1 MNVLAAAALA
11 LLAVTAAPYVA
22 YLALYAWIRPSG
34 SPADKRDWEP
44 SVSIVLP
51 TYNEAEIVDAKLDDV
66 LQLDYP
72 MEKVELVVVD
82 SSTDDTREKIREY
95 FADLDAPE
103 LVLLEEDER
112 RGLAP
117 ALNDA
122 YEAASNEMVVKTDC
136 DSKLST
142 DVLREA
148 AANLAADEVAAVTGS
163 NVEVLGGSEVES
175 GYRGVQ
181 SHIQQLE
188 SHIDST
194 LIFHGP
200 FSAFENDALLPIDPN
215 SLADD
220 TELALKIRRQ
230 GSRVI
235 FDPAV
240 QYMEAS
246 FSDFVK
252 RRKQKDRRGMGL
264 IRLLVQHRDVLGSYG
279 AYGKVVLPF
288 NWWFMVVS
296 PWLMAATLI
305 VGSLAALVQFGVAGL
320 VFPALVGGFAYL
332 GQNDW
337 LGPVQAVY
345 SIFDTQVSLL
355 RASVELLIQRVI
367 FHQLVDFFVVLG
379 RIDGIGLA
387 GCLN

>member
-1 MNVLAAAALA
+1 MSLLSVAAVALF
-11 LLAVTAAPYVA
+11 AVTAVPYVS
-22 YLALYAWIRPSG
+22 YLVLYALIRPQG
-34 SPADKRDWEP
+34 SPADKEP
-44 SVSIVLP
+44 AEPTVSIVLP
-51 TYNEAEIVDAKLDDV
+51 TYNEAQIVETKLDD
-66 LQLDYP
+66 LLALDYP

-82 SSTDDTREKIREY
+82 SSSDDTRKIIREY
-95 FADLDAPE
+95 FSDLDAPE

-122 YEAASNEMVVKTDC
+122 YAAASNEMVVKTDC
-136 DSKLST
+136 DSKLSPN
-142 DVLREA
+142 VLREA
-148 AANLAADEVAAVTGS
+148 AANLADDDIAAVTGQ

-188 SHIDST
+188 SRLDST

-230 GSRVI
+230 GGRVI

-240 QYMEAS
+240 EYMEAS
-246 FSDFVK
+246 HSEFVK

-264 IRLLVQHRDVLGSYG
+264 IRLLVQHRDALGR
-279 AYGKVVLPF
+279 YGKYGKIVLPF
-288 NWWFMVVS
+288 NWWFMIVS
-296 PWLMAATLI
+296 PWLLAVTLI
-305 VGSLAALVQFGVAGL
+305 VGTGAAVSLFGASGL
-320 VFPALVGGFAYL
+320 VVPGAVGVFAYL
-332 GQNDW
+332 GQKDL
-337 LGPVQAVY
+337 LGPAQALY

-355 RASVELLIQRVI
+355 RASVELLVGDSDGTWD
-367 FHQLVDFFVVLG
+367 VDAELREAFE
-379 RIDGIGLA
+379 
-387 GCLN
+387 

>member
-1 MNVLAAAALA
+1 MNVFAAAALA
-11 LLAVTAAPYVA
+11 LLAVTAAPYVC

-34 SPADKRDWEP
+34 SPADKQDWEP
-44 SVSIVLP
+44 AVSIVLP
-51 TYNEAEIVDAKLDDV
+51 TYNEAQIVETKLDDV
-66 LQLDYP
+66 LELDYP
-72 MEKVELVVVD
+72 MEKIELVVVD
-82 SSTDDTREKIREY
+82 SSTDDTRELVREY

-136 DSKLST
+136 DSKLPPE
-142 DVLREA
+142 VLREA
-148 AANLAADEVAAVTGS
+148 AANLADDDVAAVTGR

-188 SHIDST
+188 SHLDST

-230 GSRVI
+230 GGRVI

-264 IRLLVQHRDVLGSYG
+264 IRLLVQHRDAVGKYG
-279 AYGKVVLPF
+279 NYGKVVLPF
-288 NWWFMVVS
+288 NWWFMIVS
-296 PWLMAATLI
+296 PWLLAVTLL
-305 VGSLAALVQFGVAGL
+305 VGTAGAVSLFGVGGL
-320 VFPALVGGFAYL
+320 VLPAAVGLFAYL
-332 GQNDW
+332 GQKDW
-337 LGPVQAVY
+337 LGPLQAFY

-355 RASVELLIQRVI
+355 RASVELLIGDSDGTWE
-367 FHQLVDFFVVLG
+367 VDAELREAFE
-379 RIDGIGLA
+379 
-387 GCLN
+387 

>member
-1 MNVLAAAALA
+1 MFLLWAALA

-22 YLALYAWIRPSG
+22 FLALYAWVQPSG
-34 SPADKRDWEP
+34 SPADKQAAEP

-51 TYNEAEIVDAKLDDV
+51 TYNEAKIVETKLDDV
-66 LQLDYP
+66 LALDYP
-72 MEKVELVVVD
+72 MEHVELVVVD
-82 SSTDDTREKIREY
+82 SSTDETRDIIRDY

-122 YEAASNEMVVKTDC
+122 YAAASNEMVVKTDC
-136 DSKLST
+136 DSKLPP

-148 AANLAADEVAAVTGS
+148 AANLADDDVAAVTGR

-188 SHIDST
+188 SHLDST

-230 GSRVI
+230 GGRVV

-264 IRLLVQHRDVLGSYG
+264 IRLLVQHRDALGKYG
-279 AYGKVVLPF
+279 KYGKVVLPF
-288 NWWFMVVS
+288 NWWFMIVS
-296 PWLMAATLI
+296 PWLLAVTLV
-305 VGSLAALVQFGVAGL
+305 VGTAAALSLFGVGGL
-320 VFPALVGGFAYL
+320 ALPAAVAAFAYL
-332 GQNDW
+332 GQNDV
-337 LGPVQAVY
+337 LGPAQALY

-355 RASVELLIQRVI
+355 RASVELLRGKGDGTWE
-367 FHQLVDFFVVLG
+367 VDAELREAFE
-379 RIDGIGLA
+379 
-387 GCLN
+387 

>member
-1 MNVLAAAALA
+1 MNALAVAALA
-11 LLAVTAAPYVA
+11 LLTVTAAPYVG

-34 SPADKRDWEP
+34 SPADKQAWEP

-51 TYNEAEIVDAKLDDV
+51 TYNEEKIVETKLDDV
-66 LQLDYP
+66 LELDYP
-72 MEKVELVVVD
+72 MEKVELVAVD
-82 SSTDDTREKIREY
+82 SSTDDTREIIREY
-95 FADLDAPE
+95 FAGLDAPE

-122 YEAASNEMVVKTDC
+122 YAAASNEMVVKTDC
-136 DSKLST
+136 DSKLPP

-148 AANLAADEVAAVTGS
+148 AANLADDNVAAVTGR

-188 SHIDST
+188 SHLDST

-230 GSRVI
+230 GGRVI

-264 IRLLVQHRDVLGSYG
+264 IRLLVQHRDALGKYG
-279 AYGKVVLPF
+279 KYGKVVLPF
-288 NWWFMVVS
+288 NWWFMIVS
-296 PWLMAATLI
+296 PWLLAVTLV
-305 VGSLAALVQFGVAGL
+305 VGMGAALSLFGAGGL
-320 VFPALVGGFAYL
+320 VLPAAVAAFAYL
-332 GQNDW
+332 GQKDV
-337 LGPVQAVY
+337 LGPVQALY

-355 RASVELLIQRVI
+355 RASVELLVGDSDGTWD
-367 FHQLVDFFVVLG
+367 VDAELREAFE
-379 RIDGIGLA
+379 
-387 GCLN
+387 

>member
-1 MNVLAAAALA
+1 MNTLAVAALA
-11 LLAVTAAPYVA
+11 LLAVTAAPYVG
-22 YLALYAWIRPSG
+22 YLALYAWVRPSG
-34 SPADKRDWEP
+34 SPADKRESEP

-51 TYNEAEIVDAKLDDV
+51 TYNEEKIVETKLNDI
-66 LQLDYP
+66 LELDYP

-82 SSTDDTREKIREY
+82 SSTDDTQDIIREY
-95 FADLDAPE
+95 FAELDAPE

-122 YEAASNEMVVKTDC
+122 YAAASNEMVVKTDC
-136 DSKLST
+136 DSKLPPN
-142 DVLREA
+142 VLREA
-148 AANLAADEVAAVTGS
+148 AANLADDDIAAVTGR

-188 SHIDST
+188 SHLDST

-200 FSAFENDALLPIDPN
+200 FSAFENDAILPIDPN

-230 GSRVI
+230 GGRVI

-264 IRLLVQHRDVLGSYG
+264 IRLLVQHRDALGKYG
-279 AYGKVVLPF
+279 KYGKVVLPF
-288 NWWFMVVS
+288 NWWFMIVS
-296 PWLMAATLI
+296 PWLLAATLV
-305 VGSLAALVQFGVAGL
+305 VGTGAAFSLFGVGGL
-320 VFPALVGGFAYL
+320 VLPAAIAAFAYL
-332 GQNDW
+332 GQKDV
-337 LGPVQAVY
+337 LGPAQALY
-345 SIFDTQVSLL
+345 SIFDTQVSLV
-355 RASVELLIQRVI
+355 RASVELLRGRGDGTWE
-367 FHQLVDFFVVLG
+367 VDAELREAFE
-379 RIDGIGLA
+379 
-387 GCLN
+387 

>member
-1 MNVLAAAALA
+1 MNLLAAAAFA
-11 LLAVTAAPYVA
+11 LLVATAAPYVG
-22 YLALYAWIRPSG
+22 YLALYAWIRPAG

-51 TYNEAEIVDAKLDDV
+51 TYNEAGIVETKLDDV
-66 LQLDYP
+66 LALDYP
-72 MEKVELVVVD
+72 MDKVELVVVD
-82 SSTDDTREKIREY
+82 SSTDDTREIIRGY
-95 FADLDAPE
+95 FDDLDAPE

-122 YEAASNEMVVKTDC
+122 YEAASKEMVVKTDC
-136 DSKLST
+136 DSKLSPSA
-142 DVLREA
+142 LREA
-148 AANLAADEVAAVTGS
+148 AANLADDEIAAVTGS

-188 SHIDST
+188 SHLDST
-194 LIFHGP
+194 FIFHGP

-230 GSRVI
+230 GGRVI

-264 IRLLVQHRDVLGSYG
+264 IRLLVQHRDALGKYG
-279 AYGKVVLPF
+279 GYGKVVLPF
-288 NWWFMVVS
+288 NWWFMIVS
-296 PWLMAATLI
+296 PWLLAATLV
-305 VGSLAALVQFGVAGL
+305 VGTAGAVSVFGTGGVVLPAAVGVL
-320 VFPALVGGFAYL
+320 SYL
-332 GQNDW
+332 GQKDW
-337 LGPVQAVY
+337 LGPLQAFY

-355 RASVELLIQRVI
+355 RASVELLVGDSDGTWE
-367 FHQLVDFFVVLG
+367 VDAELREAFE
-379 RIDGIGLA
+379 
-387 GCLN
+387 

>member
-1 MNVLAAAALA
+1 MTAL
-11 LLAVTAAPYVA
+11 PYLC
-22 YLALYAWIRPSG
+22 YLTLYAWIRPQG
-34 SPADKRDWEP
+34 SPAEKTPAEP
-44 SVSIVLP
+44 TVSIVLP
-51 TYNEAEIVDAKLDDV
+51 TYNEAQIVETKLDD
-66 LQLDYP
+66 LLALDYP
-72 MEKVELVVVD
+72 MEKIELVVVD
-82 SSTDDTREKIREY
+82 SSTDETRDIIREY
-95 FADLDAPE
+95 FADLEAPE

-122 YEAASNEMVVKTDC
+122 YAAASNEMVVKTDC
-136 DSKLST
+136 DSKLAP

-148 AANLAADEVAAVTGS
+148 AANLADDDIAAVTGR

-188 SHIDST
+188 SHLDST

-230 GSRVI
+230 GGRVI

-264 IRLLVQHRDVLGSYG
+264 IRLLVHHRDALGKYG
-279 AYGKVVLPF
+279 KYGKVVLPF
-288 NWWFMVVS
+288 NWWFMIIS
-296 PWLMAATLI
+296 PWLLAATLV
-305 VGSLAALVQFGVAGL
+305 VGTGAALSLFGTGGL
-320 VFPALVGGFAYL
+320 VLPAAVTAFAYL
-332 GQNDW
+332 GQKDA
-337 LGPVQAVY
+337 LGPVQALY

-355 RASVELLIQRVI
+355 RASVELLVGDSDGTWD
-367 FHQLVDFFVVLG
+367 VDAELREAFE
-379 RIDGIGLA
+379 
-387 GCLN
+387 

>member
-1 MNVLAAAALA
+1 MTPLLA
-11 LLAVTAAPYVA
+11 LTLVLLAITALPYLA
-22 YLALYAWIRPSG
+22 YLALYAVVQPSG
-34 SPADKRDWEP
+34 SPAEKEAIEP
-44 SVSIVLP
+44 TVSIVLP
-51 TYNEAEIVDAKLDDV
+51 TYNEADIVETKLDD
-66 LQLDYP
+66 LLALDYP

-82 SSTDDTREKIREY
+82 SSTDETREIIRQY
-95 FADLDAPE
+95 FKEVDEPE
-103 LVLLEEDER
+103 LVLLKEDER

-122 YEAASNEMVVKTDC
+122 YDAASNEVVVKTDC
-136 DSKLST
+136 DSKLSP

-148 AANLAADEVAAVTGS
+148 VANLADDDVAAVTGQ

-188 SHIDST
+188 SHLDST

-200 FSAFENDALLPIDPN
+200 FSAFENDAIVPIDPN

-230 GSRVI
+230 GKRVI

-246 FSDFVK
+246 HSQFVK
-252 RRKQKDRRGMGL
+252 RRTQKDRRGMGL
-264 IRLLVQHRDVLGSYG
+264 IRLLVQHRDALGKYG
-279 AYGKVVLPF
+279 RYGQVVLPF
-288 NWWFMVVS
+288 NWWFMIVS
-296 PWLMAATLI
+296 PWLVAVTLVVATGAA
-305 VGSLAALVQFGVAGL
+305 VSLFGVGGL
-320 VFPALVGGFAYL
+320 VFPALVGTFVYL

-337 LGPVQAVY
+337 LGPLQALY
-345 SIFDTQVSLL
+345 SIFDTQVSLF
-355 RASVELLIQRVI
+355 RASVELLRGKGDGTWE
-367 FHQLVDFFVVLG
+367 VDSELREAFE
-379 RIDGIGLA
+379 
-387 GCLN
+387 

>member
-11 LLAVTAAPYVA
+11 LLAVTAAPYVG

-34 SPADKRDWEP
+34 SPADKQDWEP

-51 TYNEAEIVDAKLDDV
+51 TYNEEKIVETKLDDV
-66 LQLDYP
+66 LELDYP

-82 SSTDDTREKIREY
+82 SSTDDTREIIRDY
-95 FADLDAPE
+95 FGDLDAPE

-136 DSKLST
+136 DSKLPP

-148 AANLAADEVAAVTGS
+148 AANLADDDVAAVTGR

-188 SHIDST
+188 SHLDST

-230 GSRVI
+230 GGRVI
-235 FDPAV
+235 FDPTV

-264 IRLLVQHRDVLGSYG
+264 IRLLVQHRDALGKYG
-279 AYGKVVLPF
+279 NYGKVVLPF
-288 NWWFMVVS
+288 NWWFMIVS
-296 PWLMAATLI
+296 PWLLAATLV
-305 VGSLAALVQFGVAGL
+305 VGTVGAVSVFGVGGL
-320 VFPALVGGFAYL
+320 VLPAAVAAFAYL
-332 GQNDW
+332 GQKDV
-337 LGPVQAVY
+337 LGPVQALY

-355 RASVELLIQRVI
+355 RASVELLVGDSDGTWD
-367 FHQLVDFFVVLG
+367 VDAELREEFE
-379 RIDGIGLA
+379 
-387 GCLN
+387 

>member
-1 MNVLAAAALA
+1 MNPLAAAALILLFLTA
-11 LLAVTAAPYVA
+11 LPYLC
-22 YLALYAWIRPSG
+22 YLALYAWIRPEG
-34 SPADKRDWEP
+34 SPVDKKPAEP

-51 TYNEAEIVDAKLDDV
+51 TYNEAQIVETKLDD
-66 LQLDYP
+66 LLALEYP

-82 SSTDDTREKIREY
+82 SSTDNTRTIIREY
-95 FADLDAPE
+95 FDDLEAPE

-122 YEAASNEMVVKTDC
+122 YAAASNEMVVKTDC
-136 DSKLST
+136 DSKLAP
-142 DVLREA
+142 DALREA
-148 AANLAADEVAAVTGS
+148 AANLADDDIAAVTGR

-175 GYRGVQ
+175 GYRGIQ

-188 SHIDST
+188 SHLDST

-200 FSAFENDALLPIDPN
+200 FSAFENDAVLPIDPN

-230 GSRVI
+230 GGRVI

-240 QYMEAS
+240 KYMEAS
-246 FSDFVK
+246 HSEFVK

-264 IRLLVQHRDVLGSYG
+264 IRLLAQHRDALGQYG
-279 AYGKVVLPF
+279 NYGKLVLPF
-288 NWWFMVVS
+288 NWWFMIVS
-296 PWLMAATLI
+296 PWLLAATLV
-305 VGSLAALVQFGVAGL
+305 VGTGAAVSVFGFGGLALAVV
-320 VFPALVGGFAYL
+320 VSSFAYL
-332 GQNDW
+332 GQKDR
-337 LGPVQAVY
+337 LGPAQALY

-355 RASVELLIQRVI
+355 RASVELLVGDSDGTWD
-367 FHQLVDFFVVLG
+367 VDAELREAFE
-379 RIDGIGLA
+379 
-387 GCLN
+387 

>member
-1 MNVLAAAALA
+1 MNVLAVAAVA
-11 LLAVTAAPYVA
+11 LLFLTAFPYLC
-22 YLALYAWIRPSG
+22 YLALYAWVRPQG
-34 SPADKRDWEP
+34 SPADKTPAEP
-44 SVSIVLP
+44 TVSIVLP
-51 TYNEAEIVDAKLDDV
+51 TYNEAQIVETKLDD
-66 LQLDYP
+66 LLGLEYP

-82 SSTDDTREKIREY
+82 SSTDDTRAIIREY
-95 FADLDAPE
+95 LEGLEAPD

-122 YEAASNEMVVKTDC
+122 YAAASNEMVVKTDC
-136 DSKLST
+136 DSKLAP
-142 DVLREA
+142 DALLEA
-148 AANLAADEVAAVTGS
+148 AANLADNDIAAVTGC

-188 SHIDST
+188 SHLDST

-230 GSRVI
+230 RSRVI

-240 QYMEAS
+240 RYMEAS
-246 FSDFVK
+246 HSEFVK

-264 IRLLVQHRDVLGSYG
+264 IRLLAQHRDALGRYG
-279 AYGKVVLPF
+279 RYGKVVLPF

-296 PWLMAATLI
+296 PWLIAVTVVVGTAAAVSLFGAGGLAVPIVITL
-305 VGSLAALVQFGVAGL
+305 
-320 VFPALVGGFAYL
+320 FAYL
-332 GQNDW
+332 GQKDL
-337 LGPVQAVY
+337 LGPVQVLY
-345 SIFDTQVSLL
+345 SVFDAQVSLL
-355 RASVELLIQRVI
+355 RASVELVVGDSDGTWD
-367 FHQLVDFFVVLG
+367 VDSELREAFE
-379 RIDGIGLA
+379 
-387 GCLN
+387 

>member
-1 MNVLAAAALA
+1 MNVLVVAALA
-11 LLAVTAAPYVA
+11 LLAVTAIPYVG
-22 YLALYAWIRPSG
+22 YLALYAWVQPSG
-34 SPADKRDWEP
+34 SPADKREWEP
-44 SVSIVLP
+44 RVSIVLP
-51 TYNEAEIVDAKLDDV
+51 TYNEEQIVETKLED
-66 LQLDYP
+66 LLALDYP

-82 SSTDDTREKIREY
+82 SSTDDTRTLIREF

-122 YEAASNEMVVKTDC
+122 YAAASDEMVVKTDC
-136 DSKLST
+136 DSKLPP

-148 AANLAADEVAAVTGS
+148 AANLADDEVAAVTGR

-188 SHIDST
+188 SHLDST

-200 FSAFENDALLPIDPN
+200 FSAFENDALLPIDPK

-230 GSRVI
+230 GGRVV

-240 QYMEAS
+240 KYMEAS

-264 IRLLVQHRDVLGSYG
+264 IRLLVQHRDALGRYG
-279 AYGKVVLPF
+279 NYGKLVLPF
-288 NWWFMVVS
+288 NWWFMICS
-296 PWLMAATLI
+296 PWLLAATLV
-305 VGSLAALVQFGVAGL
+305 VGTVAALSTFGVAGL
-320 VFPALVGGFAYL
+320 ALPVAVGAFAYL

-337 LGPVQAVY
+337 LGPVQALY

-355 RASVELLIQRVI
+355 RASVELLRGKGDGTWE
-367 FHQLVDFFVVLG
+367 VDSELREAFE
-379 RIDGIGLA
+379 
-387 GCLN
+387 